1 MAFESLSEKLQG
13 VFKNLRSKGRLTE
26 DDVKAAMREVKRALL
41 EADVNFK
48 VVKTFIKSVQER
60 AVGQD
65 VLNGLNPG
73 QMVIKIVK
81 EEMEALMGST
91 MTEIQLRPGNEITI
105 ILMAGLQG
113 AGKTTTCAKLAGQY
127 KKKGKRPL
135 LVACD
140 VYRPAAIKQL
150 QVNGEKVGVPV
161 FTMGDKQNP
170 VDIAKAS
177 VEHAQKNGNNIVIL
191 DTAGRLHIDE
201 NMMTEL
207 VEIKENVD
215 VFQSIL
221 VVDAMTGQDA
231 VNVAKEFNEKVGVD
245 GIIIT
250 KMDGDT
256 RGGAALSIRSVT
268 GKPIL
273 YVGMGEKLED
283 LQQFYPDR
291 MTSRILGMGDV
302 LSLIEKAEQTINE
315 EDALRMTE
323 KMKKAEFDFNDFLDQ
338 MDQMKK
344 MGGLSNLLSM
354 IPGVGNKM
362 QGLDIDDGMMD
373 KTAAIIYSMTKEER
387 ANPKII
393 NASRKRRIAAGAGV
407 PIAEVNRLCKQ
418 VQNQKQMMKQ
428 MSGMF
433 GGKGGKRGGFK
444 LPFLGLSYRK
454 IIINFKLQRKIFG
467 GKNKMAVKMRL
478 RRMGQKKAPFYRV
491 VVADA
496 RSPRDGRFIEEI
508 GTYDPN
514 QDPSV
519 IKFDEEAAKKWLATG
534 AQPTDTV
541 AKLLKAAGI
550 EK

>member
-207 VEIKENVD
+207 IEIKENVD

-354 IPGVGNKM
+354 ILVSETRCRD
-362 QGLDIDDGMMD
+362 LILMM
-373 KTAAIIYSMTKEER
+373 
-387 ANPKII
+387 
-393 NASRKRRIAAGAGV
+393 V
-407 PIAEVNRLCKQ
+407 
-418 VQNQKQMMKQ
+418 
-428 MSGMF
+428 
-433 GGKGGKRGGFK
+433 
-444 LPFLGLSYRK
+444 
-454 IIINFKLQRKIFG
+454 
-467 GKNKMAVKMRL
+467 
-478 RRMGQKKAPFYRV
+478 
-491 VVADA
+491 
-496 RSPRDGRFIEEI
+496 
-508 GTYDPN
+508 
-514 QDPSV
+514 
-519 IKFDEEAAKKWLATG
+519 
-534 AQPTDTV
+534 
-541 AKLLKAAGI
+541 
-550 EK
+550 